1 VPLELPVI
9 DDRNYEQ
16 LLAEAKRRIPAHT
29 PEWTTYNV
37 ESDPGITLVE
47 LFAFLT
53 DNLLYRA
60 QRIPENNRLKFLQL
74 LGIPLQQAA
83 AATGFVTIQND
94 RGPLAAQLLEEGIV
108 VAAGNSDFITRDAVT
123 VLPLESRVYYKRLI
137 SEEDEQFE
145 LYKNQYE
152 ALLVAQTV
160 GQETP
165 AEGSPDTV
173 VPDFYETTPMTL
185 PTAANPNPVL
195 DLANDAI
202 DKALYVAL
210 LAPQNVNPELVRE
223 AIANKTL
230 SVGVVPALSDA
241 LPPLAALRTGQVR
254 EPLPDLIFEYP
265 GLKKDTQVTAGMQA
279 RYERLTIWQQDEVL
293 SKEGIVKIALP
304 DQNKLYTWNFPEP
317 MQEGS
322 GNFPPKLEDEAV
334 SQRLVTWI
342 RVRLPQTETETL
354 QAGTLQARFSWVGI
368 NVTRVTQA
376 VPVVNELLGK
386 GNGEPDQSFSL
397 ANRPI
402 LKDSI
407 RLEVEK
413 EGDRGNWKCWRLVED
428 LLAAE
433 TDEEV
438 FTLDP
443 EAGRVM
449 FGTGLNGKRPLP
461 DRRLRVSYEYG
472 GGVLG
477 NVAIKAINK
486 SADVRLQSGFKI
498 SNPLPTTGGDA
509 GETTSE
515 GERRIPAQ
523 IRHRDRTVTVTD
535 FRDITERTPGAD
547 VGRVEILPTF
557 DPHKPDHDTP
567 GAVTVMVVPRSDKIR
582 PLWPTPDRLFLQRVC
597 EHLDQRRLIT
607 TEIHVVGPTYISVYL
622 SVGIQIREGHVR
634 DAVIQAVR
642 DRLRNYLSALGT
654 DGPDGTEGNGWPL
667 RRRLLEKDL
676 EAVVTRVSGVSY
688 VNSLY
693 MGIGSSVSKSTY
705 DLASLELPLLEKIE
719 VREGEA
725 ESLANILGDAD
736 TDSITPPTI
745 RPIPIPIARSKC

>member
-1 VPLELPVI
+1 MPLELPVI

-16 LLAEAKRRIPAHT
+16 LLAEAKRRIPSHT

-60 QRIPENNRLKFLQL
+60 QRIPEHNRLKFLQL

-83 AATGFVTIQND
+83 AATGFITIQNE
-94 RGPLAAQLLEEGIV
+94 RGPLEAQLLEESLV
-108 VAAGNSDFITRDAVT
+108 VAAGQSDFLTRDAVT
-123 VLPLESRVYYKRLI
+123 VLPLETQIFYKRRI

-160 GQETP
+160 GQETT
-165 AEGSPDTV
+165 AESTIDTV
-173 VPDFYETTPMTL
+173 IPDFYETTPMTL

-202 DKALYVAL
+202 DKALYLAL
-210 LAPQNVNPELVRE
+210 LAAKNVDPERVRE

-230 SVGVVPALSDA
+230 SIGIVPALSDEI
-241 LPPLAALRTGQVR
+241 PPLVALRTGQAR

-265 GLKKDTQVTAGMQA
+265 GLKKDTQVTADMQA
-279 RYERLTIWQQDEVL
+279 SYERLTVWQQDEVL
-293 SKEGIVKIALP
+293 TKNGIVKIVLP
-304 DQNKLYTWNFPEP
+304 AQDKLYTWNFPEP
-317 MQEGS
+317 MQEGT

-334 SQRLVTWI
+334 SQRLVTWLRI
-342 RVRLPQTETETL
+342 RLPQAETETS
-354 QAGTLQARFSWVGI
+354 QAGTVQARFSWVGI
-368 NVTRVTQA
+368 NVSRVTQA
-376 VPVVNELLGK
+376 VPIVNELLGT
-386 GNGEPDQSFSL
+386 GNGEPDQAFAL
-397 ANRPI
+397 ANTPI
-402 LKDSI
+402 IQDSI
-407 RLEVEK
+407 RLEVED
-413 EGDRGNWKCWRLVED
+413 EAGSGNWQLWRLVKD

-443 EAGRVM
+443 EAGQIM

-461 DRRLRVSYEYG
+461 GRRLRVSYEYG
-472 GGVLG
+472 GGVQG
-477 NVAIKAINK
+477 NVAINAINK
-486 SADVRLQSGFKI
+486 SADVRLQGGFKV

-509 GETTSE
+509 GETTAE

-523 IRHRDRTVTVTD
+523 IRHRDRPVTVTD
-535 FRDITERTPGAD
+535 FKDITQRTPGAD

-557 DPHKPDHDTP
+557 DPQNPKQEKP
-567 GAVTVMVVPRSDKIR
+567 GAVTVMVVPRSDNIR

-597 EHLDQRRLIT
+597 DYLDERRLIT
-607 TEIHVVGPTYISVYL
+607 TEIHIVGPKYVSVYL
-622 SVGIQIREGHVR
+622 SVGVQIREGHVR
-634 DAVIQAVR
+634 DVVIQAVR
-642 DRLRNYLSALGT
+642 DRLRNYLAALGAA
-654 DGPDGTEGNGWPL
+654 GPDGSEGNGWPL

-676 EAVVTRVSGVSY
+676 EAVVTRVPGIAY
-688 VNSLY
+688 VHTLY
-693 MGIGSSVSKSTY
+693 MGIGSSVSKSFY
-705 DLASLELPLLEKIE
+705 DLSGLELPLLEKIE

-725 ESLANILGDAD
+725 ESLVNILGE
-736 TDSITPPTI
+736 TDPDSTAPSII